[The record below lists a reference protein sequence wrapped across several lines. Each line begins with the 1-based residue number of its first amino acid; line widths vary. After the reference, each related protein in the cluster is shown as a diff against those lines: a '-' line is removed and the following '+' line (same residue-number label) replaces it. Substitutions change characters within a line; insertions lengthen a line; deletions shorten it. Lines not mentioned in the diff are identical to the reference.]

1 VTQQGAGPRA
11 ALDAIFDV
19 RGTGVLITGA
29 GGGLGLAIA
38 EGLARCGARVTL
50 VDNDAEKLD
59 AAAAWLRAAGL
70 VTRTCVADIT
80 NPAAVDRAMAVA
92 AALPG
97 GLQTVFANAGISSGP
112 GPGTK
117 TGRIDMVDPAAWDRV
132 AAVNLD
138 GVLATI
144 QAAAR
149 NLPRDGRGRIVV
161 TASVA
166 GLRTEPMVGYA
177 YAATKAAALALVRQA
192 AVELAQYDIRINA
205 IAPGPFA
212 TDIGG
217 GRIQEQE
224 VHDSFASR
232 STLKRIGQPK
242 EIQGLALLLASSAS
256 SYINGATFVIDGG
269 AT

>member
-1 VTQQGAGPRA
+1 MTHQCTGPQD
-11 ALDAIFDV
+11 ALEAIFDV
-19 RGTGVLITGA
+19 RGTGALVTGG

-38 EGLARCGARVTL
+38 EGLARCGANVTL
-50 VDNDAEKLD
+50 VDNDSEKLD
-59 AAAAWLRAAGL
+59 AAAAKLEAAGIFI
-70 VTRTCVADIT
+70 RTCVADVT
-80 NPAAVDRAMAVA
+80 DPNEVDRAMAVA

-97 GLQTVFANAGISSGP
+97 GLQAVFANAGISSGP
-112 GPGTK
+112 GPGTE
-117 TGRIDMVDPAAWDRV
+117 TGKIDMVEPATWKRV

-138 GVLATI
+138 GVLMTV

-149 NLPRDGRGRIVV
+149 SLPRDGRGRIIVI
-161 TASVA
+161 ASVA
-166 GLRTEPMVGYA
+166 ALRTEPMVGYA
-177 YAATKAAALALVRQA
+177 YAATKAAAIALVRQA
-192 AVELAQYDIRINA
+192 AIELAQYDIRINA

-217 GRIQEQE
+217 GRIHEQQ

-232 STLKRIGQPK
+232 STLKRIGQPN

-256 SYINGATFVIDGG
+256 SYINGSTFVVDGG